1 VIAGINL
8 HTGDFG
14 IDRQYQVR
22 SSGRIAM
29 NLHEPGNAL
38 TPTGLVSEVR
48 EFREAVANPARSA
61 DEIRRAYGLIVDHA
75 GHLNPHDPGFEW
87 AGVALKEAVC
97 MWLDC
102 QTLPRH

>member
-1 VIAGINL
+1 
-8 HTGDFG
+8 
-14 IDRQYQVR
+14 
-22 SSGRIAM
+22 M
-29 NLHEPGNAL
+29 NMRELGNTL
-38 TPTGLVSEVR
+38 TPTSLVSEVQ
-48 EFREAVANPARSA
+48 EFRAAVANPACSA

-75 GHLNPHDPGFEW
+75 GHLNPHAPGFEC